1 MKLLLFISSLLLT
14 TIIKAQTGV
23 FIDDRDQQV
32 YKTIVIE
39 GKTWFRENLRF
50 QTTKSFCP
58 NFNKDSADCRAGNF
72 YSNSEL
78 NTICP
83 RGWHVATIAEWDS
96 FLKILFRDNNINGGV
111 LKYDTA
117 RMKDNFGITL
127 PKSVLFSDTLL
138 NLVPTGW
145 VEGAFLKKNDALS
158 VWAIDTETRDD
169 KYHFHFGNNGLTKH
183 SHEHNILDKP
193 KKVRKF
199 AVRCVCEGAQ

>member
-1 MKLLLFISSLLLT
+1 MRQLLFCTFLLSSLIGHT
-14 TIIKAQTGV
+14 QTGIFV
-23 FIDDRDQQV
+23 DKRDQQV
-32 YKTIVIE
+32 YNIIVIN

-50 QTTKSFCP
+50 QTQKSFCP
-58 NFNKDSADCRAGNF
+58 NFNKDSADCRNGNY

-78 NTICP
+78 GSICP
-83 RGWHVATIAEWDS
+83 RGWHVATIAEWEI
-96 FLKILFRDNNINGGV
+96 FLKILFRDNNIKGGV

-117 RMKDNFGITL
+117 KMEKNFGINI
-127 PKSVLFSDTLL
+127 PKNAFFDDTLL
-138 NLVPTGW
+138 HLVPTGW

-158 VWAIDTETRDD
+158 VWAIDTETGDD